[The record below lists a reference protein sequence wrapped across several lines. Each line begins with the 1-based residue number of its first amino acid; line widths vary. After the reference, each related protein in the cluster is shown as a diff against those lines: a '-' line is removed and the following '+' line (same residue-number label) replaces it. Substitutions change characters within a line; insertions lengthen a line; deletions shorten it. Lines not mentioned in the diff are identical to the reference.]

1 MTFLGIPY
9 CRNTL
14 TKDDVSVEL
23 AKISKILKAADA
35 EMARE
40 PEENREEE
48 NDNGEA

>member
-1 MTFLGIPY
+1 M
-9 CRNTL
+9 CRL
-14 TKDDVSVEL
+14 RL

-40 PEENREEE
+40 PEENSEEE